1 MALLAPR
8 MAPGEIGTSCSSSCR
23 APTGSDELDPGESQ
37 ESRPMGALLA
47 RAERQW
53 DLAEHD
59 LSLAKAVLEKPAL
72 KSGQTPTLQAR
83 LLALHL
89 QESQKEPLSSH
100 LNPCSN
106 LLSQL
111 CRRDPSLR
119 RLILTL
125 ENRGYTC
132 HVSAGAAPN
141 AADLELLKLPYEE
154 EDLLGYIDAQE
165 IPPLLLDLLDGLK
178 FNLFYEGCL
187 IVEIR
192 DLRRKSPALLGVG
205 GSGTAT
211 RPVVLGGCEVHHV
224 LLRPTT
230 QSIICDSNLLAQQS
244 PKVLSAEERVALE
257 AQVVLQTQTKP
268 LCLDPDPVVSIMA
281 KKADVAQKK
290 LSSLATRRAMKKH
303 SQVGINRK
311 RKLEQCSAPKEVALL
326 DFIQKLSNKR
336 TKGSPSEAL
345 QRHQTMAKQKLRS
358 QSSSESAWSSA
369 SPDLF
374 PSPPLLDPPQATKV
388 LEFARPMVK
397 RTEVTDMTPHVVE
410 EYILETAERG
420 SQRVYHTRLTIF
432 QRLANDEYLGELYV
446 ERDYREHDNKGS
458 TCRFVLGTRPHALR
472 YINQFTEIFTEEGR
486 KSVKITHKVPNQA
499 PRVSCTPGMR
509 ERINNERAALNR
521 ITAPI
526 PVSQTNSAPATAGPS
541 QAQPVASNGSASSLS
556 SLSSSSGTTAASPN
570 LQVGTPQPAVLQK
583 KIISMPPAA
592 SSTAPILQQQLSSPT
607 ASIQQQLPLHPLP
620 PTQAVNVNRATSAPV
635 VSARIINNG
644 PPTSVVAQNP
654 LTSPL
659 TPQTPMLPVTPHP
672 MTPMAQ
678 PSPAPTTPLSVA
690 PTTPMT
696 PQQPSP
702 AIQNLNPPTPNASTN
717 GPQDM
722 QEQAI
727 SAIMQS
733 LMNDSD
739 QFEAEK
745 CKQQHL
751 PSPVSGQLVGGAQLP
766 TRPVPPA
773 SLAGVVSNSKPITS
787 TCGSANSKLM
797 ANRVT
802 FQNLLSAQVQTP
814 PPATPPSPSSCGNTP
829 SKANSM
835 PQLAAQLSR
844 PVNLPPTY
852 TQAVAQAQI
861 QAHVVQTNS
870 EGEARTLVVQQQG
883 QGHPQIL
890 RRQSAGGGVGDLSK
904 TSSLSQDAPG
914 LQALLANAPSAD
926 NPNPI
931 ANGSHGRSILERL
944 VSGGQTTRT
953 ANALSSSIISV
964 SSGSR
969 SLPGTQSGLS
979 AADPNQEITLTAIL
993 AKPPSVSTSPHS
1005 LAPNSASPTKAS
1017 PLLHQLRQPVQQN
1030 TSSQPILQSN
1040 NQAQVQMAQSSPLR
1054 PQMSPARQQQQQ
1066 SQQQVQSP
1074 RMIQPSPG
1082 KSFSLPPQSP
1092 RSQTNNHQTL
1102 IMQPP
1107 SSQRSATSS
1116 NQQSILSATL
1126 QQVQA
1131 SPQQTVNVIQQGGG
1145 LPMMSVPVQDLV
1157 NSNHVPN
1164 GILSNGPSSNSMNA
1178 QQQQQQQHTSQSQN
1192 VMSLQNLLQ
1201 SGMVQVSTGGSGSTT
1216 QSNMVQLSIPGLS
1229 APVTLSVSLPD
1240 SAVGGQIGH
1249 GGAQHQ
1255 GIFVASQSGL
1265 QQKQNIA
1272 TTVGK
1277 LLQANS
1283 ISNSMGGQ
1291 PTTVVLQSSGHH
1303 NNFIQLPQQPAV
1315 SVKSAQGGGQQQ
1327 IQQGSYIKTM
1337 SGSQLVQVR
1346 HGSQGQVLLQMPSGQ
1361 AGGVPVSQPIQIVR
1375 AMAQPQHVMR
1385 TVQQATNQ
1393 QQQQIV
1399 QLSSIKSPPML
1410 PTAPSPQAVGV
1421 PPSPVGSI
1429 TSPQSGVMMPPD
1441 SPLALS
1447 ILPSGGG
1454 GGGGTRPP
1462 TPGGNEVIMSGPPGL
1477 GGHGGGVPKTSGIN
1491 AQNALKMRQQRKQSL
1506 K

>member
-1 MALLAPR
+1 MALMAPR
-8 MAPGEIGTSCSSSCR
+8 VPGEIGVSACR
-23 APTGSDELDPGESQ
+23 ARAGPDLDPGEPGQ
-37 ESRPMGALLA
+37 PGQTGQPLGVLLS
-47 RAERQW
+47 RAERHW

-59 LSLAKAVLEKPAL
+59 LSLAKSVMERPSPAGV
-72 KSGQTPTLQAR
+72 KSESPSLYAR
-83 LLALHL
+83 LLALHV
-89 QESQKEPLSSH
+89 QESQKEPQSSH

-111 CRRDPSLR
+111 CGRDPSLR
-119 RLILTL
+119 RLIVTL
-125 ENRGYTC
+125 EARGYTC
-132 HVSAGAAPN
+132 HVTAAAP

-187 IVEIR
+187 IVEVR

-205 GSGTAT
+205 GGTAA

-224 LLRPTT
+224 LLKPTT

-244 PKVLSAEERVALE
+244 AKVLSSEERVALE

-290 LSSLATRRAMKKH
+290 LSSVATRRAMNKH
-303 SQVGINRK
+303 SQVGLNRK

-326 DFIQKLSNKR
+326 DFIQTLSSKR

-345 QRHQTMAKQKLRS
+345 QRHQSLAKQKLRS
-358 QSSSESAWSSA
+358 QSSSESVWNSGA
-369 SPDLF
+369 SPTDLL
-374 PSPPLLDPPQATKV
+374 PSLEAPQATKV

-397 RTEVTDMTPHVVE
+397 RTEVTDMTPHIVE

-446 ERDYREHDNKGS
+446 ERDYRENDNKGS

-526 PVSQTNSAPATAGPS
+526 PVSQANSAPATAVSS
-541 QAQPVASNGSASSLS
+541 QAQQVASNGS
-556 SLSSSSGTTAASPN
+556 SSGASVVSPN
-570 LQVGTPQPAVLQK
+570 VQVGTPQPAVLQK
-583 KIISMPPAA
+583 KIISMQPTA

-607 ASIQQQLPLHPLP
+607 TSIQQQLPLHPLP
-620 PTQAVNVNRATSAPV
+620 PTQSVNVSRATSVPV
-635 VSARIINNG
+635 VSAPRIINNG
-644 PPTSVVAQNP
+644 PPTSVVSQNP
-654 LTSPL
+654 LTSPH
-659 TPQTPMLPVTPHP
+659 TPQQPMLPLTPHP

-814 PPATPPSPSSCGNTP
+814 PPATPPSPSSVGNTP

-861 QAHVVQTNS
+861 QAHVVQTS
-870 EGEARTLVVQQQG
+870 SDGEARTLIVQQQG
-883 QGHPQIL
+883 QSQPQIL
-890 RRQSAGGGVGDLSK
+890 RRQSSSGVGDL
-904 TSSLSQDAPG
+904 T
-914 LQALLANAPSAD
+914 
-926 NPNPI
+926 
-931 ANGSHGRSILERL
+931 
-944 VSGGQTTRT
+944 
-953 ANALSSSIISV
+953 
-964 SSGSR
+964 
-969 SLPGTQSGLS
+969 
-979 AADPNQEITLTAIL
+979 
-993 AKPPSVSTSPHS
+993 
-1005 LAPNSASPTKAS
+1005 
-1017 PLLHQLRQPVQQN
+1017 
-1030 TSSQPILQSN
+1030 
-1040 NQAQVQMAQSSPLR
+1040 
-1054 PQMSPARQQQQQ
+1054 
-1066 SQQQVQSP
+1066 
-1074 RMIQPSPG
+1074 
-1082 KSFSLPPQSP
+1082 
-1092 RSQTNNHQTL
+1092 
-1102 IMQPP
+1102 
-1107 SSQRSATSS
+1107 
-1116 NQQSILSATL
+1116 
-1126 QQVQA
+1126 
-1131 SPQQTVNVIQQGGG
+1131 
-1145 LPMMSVPVQDLV
+1145 
-1157 NSNHVPN
+1157 
-1164 GILSNGPSSNSMNA
+1164 
-1178 QQQQQQQHTSQSQN
+1178 
-1192 VMSLQNLLQ
+1192 
-1201 SGMVQVSTGGSGSTT
+1201 
-1216 QSNMVQLSIPGLS
+1216 
-1229 APVTLSVSLPD
+1229 
-1240 SAVGGQIGH
+1240 
-1249 GGAQHQ
+1249 
-1255 GIFVASQSGL
+1255 
-1265 QQKQNIA
+1265 
-1272 TTVGK
+1272 
-1277 LLQANS
+1277 
-1283 ISNSMGGQ
+1283 
-1291 PTTVVLQSSGHH
+1291 
-1303 NNFIQLPQQPAV
+1303 
-1315 SVKSAQGGGQQQ
+1315 
-1327 IQQGSYIKTM
+1327 
-1337 SGSQLVQVR
+1337 
-1346 HGSQGQVLLQMPSGQ
+1346 
-1361 AGGVPVSQPIQIVR
+1361 
-1375 AMAQPQHVMR
+1375 
-1385 TVQQATNQ
+1385 
-1393 QQQQIV
+1393 
-1399 QLSSIKSPPML
+1399 
-1410 PTAPSPQAVGV
+1410 
-1421 PPSPVGSI
+1421 
-1429 TSPQSGVMMPPD
+1429 
-1441 SPLALS
+1441 
-1447 ILPSGGG
+1447 
-1454 GGGGTRPP
+1454 
-1462 TPGGNEVIMSGPPGL
+1462 
-1477 GGHGGGVPKTSGIN
+1477 
-1491 AQNALKMRQQRKQSL
+1491 
-1506 K
+1506 